1 MTKVDN
7 AFSLKSLTIQNSIP
21 EISRMSH
28 WLADS
33 LASYG
38 LSNSVQFRI
47 DLCANE
53 AITNIIS
60 YAYPD
65 NGFHEINIKLS
76 LSANIATL
84 HIEDDGIAFNP
95 LLAPENP
102 HPKSLADAKI
112 GGLGIDLIKH
122 YVDNFNYKRLNN
134 KNMLLIEVNLN

>member
-1 MTKVDN
+1 LTKVDN

-21 EISRMSH
+21 EISRMGL

-38 LSNSVQFRI
+38 LSKSIQFRI
-47 DLCANE
+47 DFCANE

-76 LSANIATL
+76 LSTDIATL

-102 HPKSLADAKI
+102 QPKSLTDAKI

-134 KNMLLIEVNLN
+134 KNMLSIEVNLN